1 MRLVANKNKYLE
13 LVMKP
18 NFKDDRKFSD
28 NLMVV
33 EMGKTKVKM
42 VKSNYLVPAILD
54 LRKLLI
60 YVSHYDYIV
69 PKYGE
74 KFKLFY
80 MYTDSFVYHIEV
92 NDF

>member
-1 MRLVANKNKYLE
+1 MRLVANKNKYFE

-42 VKSNYLVPAILD
+42 VESNYLVPAISN

-60 YVSHYDYIV
+60 YESHYDYIV
-69 PKYGE
+69 AKYGE
-74 KFKLFY
+74 KLQLFY
-80 MYTDSFVYHIEV
+80 MDTDSFVYHIEMH
-92 NDF
+92 DF

>member
-1 MRLVANKNKYLE
+1 MRLVANKKKYLE

-33 EMGKTKVKM
+33 EMGKTKFKM

-60 YVSHYDYIV
+60 YESHYDYIV

-74 KFKLFY
+74 KFQLFY
-80 MYTDSFVYHIEV
+80 MDRDSFVYHIEV